1 MTRNRKILLGLAT
14 AAALAASAAAGAAA
28 GEGPG
33 MMGSGPGGGSG
44 MMGSGM
50 MGSGPGGGAGMMGSG
65 PGGGQGMMGAAAEHG
80 RGAGAGFSPAAMVEG
95 RLAALKTELKITA
108 NQESAWQAFATKAK
122 QQVESMHAQRTQ
134 ASAATQTAPER
145 LAQRAE
151 FAKQRA
157 ANVEAMSAAV
167 KDLYDV
173 LTPEQKAIADQRLA
187 FAGMGPMMAM
197 RGFRH

>member
-1 MTRNRKILLGLAT
+1 MESIMTRNRKILLGLAT
-14 AAALAASAAAGAAA
+14 AAALAASAMVGAAPPGPGWGPCPYA

-33 MMGSGPGGGSG
+33 MMGYGPGYGRGGPG
-44 MMGSGM
+44 MMGY
-50 MGSGPGGGAGMMGSG
+50 GPGYGRGG
-65 PGGGQGMMGAAAEHG
+65 P
-80 RGAGAGFSPAAMVEG
+80 GAGAGFSPAAAADG
-95 RLAALKTELKITA
+95 RLAALKTELNITA

-122 QQVESMHAQRTQ
+122 AQVESMQAQRAQ
-134 ASAATQTAPER
+134 AFAANQTAPER

-157 ANVEAMSAAV
+157 AHVEAMSATV

-187 FAGMGPMMAM
+187 FGAMGPMAG
-197 RGFRH
+197 RGFRR